1 MSAPLWRSIQK
12 KLLKR
17 LQLSIM
23 KGIARLLLLLLTP
36 TVIQLQAQDLKS
48 WDARLGFKIGY
59 TIGGRMR
66 YGFDA
71 EFLRNKSSER
81 TTSQAWGLGIS
92 KYWCGIRYGY
102 RKDIHRLH
110 SIYLLR
116 QEGTLTLKAG
126 PGFVRNPWG
135 YGNNVYCRTGG
146 LFLSAEG
153 WKKEYKPLVAGADLF
168 MYMRSTWRWYNAPY
182 ISVYSGAKTSLR

>member
-1 MSAPLWRSIQK
+1 M
-12 KLLKR
+12 LKR
-17 LQLSIM
+17 LQPIIVQTL
-23 KGIARLLLLLLTP
+23 AVLLLILSAGQNLP
-36 TVIQLQAQDLKS
+36 AQQVPK
-48 WDARLGFKIGY
+48 WDVRLGLKMGY

-71 EFLRNKSSER
+71 EFLRNKNSEYP
-81 TTSQAWGLGIS
+81 TSQAWGLGIS

-110 SIYLLR
+110 SFYVMR
-116 QEGTLTLKAG
+116 QEGSLTLKAG

-146 LFLSAEG
+146 LFFAAEG

-168 MYMRSTWRWYNAPY
+168 MYMRSTWRWYDAPY
-182 ISVYSGAKTSLR
+182 VSIYSGAKTSLR